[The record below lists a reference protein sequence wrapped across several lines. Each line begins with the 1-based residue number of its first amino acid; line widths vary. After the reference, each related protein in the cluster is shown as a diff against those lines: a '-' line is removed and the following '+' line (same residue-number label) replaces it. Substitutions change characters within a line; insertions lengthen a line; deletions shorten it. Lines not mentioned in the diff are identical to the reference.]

1 MSRGP
6 DPDVT
11 AREILLFMVQSP
23 DPAFTTTEIA
33 EEFNKSR
40 QWADNRMTQIK
51 ADELVQS
58 KNPGGRSKFYW
69 VTEQGKQYLHET
81 RE

>member
-1 MSRGP
+1 
-6 DPDVT
+6 
-11 AREILLFMVQSP
+11 
-23 DPAFTTTEIA
+23 
-33 EEFNKSR
+33 
-40 QWADNRMTQIK
+40 
-51 ADELVQS
+51 LVQS